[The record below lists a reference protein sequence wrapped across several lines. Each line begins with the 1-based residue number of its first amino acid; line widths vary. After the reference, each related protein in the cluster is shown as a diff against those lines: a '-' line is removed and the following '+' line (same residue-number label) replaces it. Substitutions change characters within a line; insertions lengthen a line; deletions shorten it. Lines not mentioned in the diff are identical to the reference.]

1 MTFTIFLEYELTFVA
16 DLPGLRL
23 ENYVTEFLNS
33 SVEVLRGRI
42 NLEVEY
48 TEEEEKIVPPEETVE
63 EKEKETRKKKEVKIK
78 KRNYTLNVGDKKEV
92 SHSRFN
98 LD

>member
-48 TEEEEKIVPPEETVE
+48 TEEEEEIVPVE

-92 SHSRFN
+92 SDSQFY

>member
-48 TEEEEKIVPPEETVE
+48 TEEEEEIVPVE
-63 EKEKETRKKKEVKIK
+63 EKEKDTRKKKEVKIK

-92 SHSRFN
+92 SDSKFN